1 MCARASADAR
11 SGAGRKTAYQSCDNG
26 DGYQESSPISLKY
39 YSLTSDLS
47 FTIMG
52 ERKVTLLCMELVM
65 ANDTKERTGTISC
78 LWSESIMFDLDS
90 YLNDLITNCRTA
102 FGDRLLYVGLLG
114 SYLRG
119 EAHEGSDIDVMLIL
133 DQFSVQDMDQY
144 REILK
149 RIGFYERSCGF
160 ICGRDELLR
169 WNPLEV
175 CQLRHTT
182 KDLFGVLTD
191 YLPSAT
197 WEDEVNYVKHS
208 LGNLYHELCHRYIHA
223 DRERNIA
230 AFHGSCKVVLF
241 LMQNLHYL
249 ESGCIIITKKELAA
263 DVSEEDRR
271 VLKLAELPA
280 GVDFDQAFSALFAWC
295 QSVFTR
301 LERVTRRECP
311 VRLLTV
317 DERAA
322 ALELAWKVF
331 CEFEAPDYTS
341 EGTEEFKKCLTD
353 EAYLAGLRYY
363 GAFDGERLVGLLA
376 IREQKRHICFF
387 FVDGEYHR
395 RGIGTR
401 LFKRMREDFPG
412 QSITLNSSPY
422 GLPFYKALGFTATDS
437 EQTVNGIRFTPMEYK

>member
-1 MCARASADAR
+1 
-11 SGAGRKTAYQSCDNG
+11 
-26 DGYQESSPISLKY
+26 
-39 YSLTSDLS
+39 
-47 FTIMG
+47 
-52 ERKVTLLCMELVM
+52 
-65 ANDTKERTGTISC
+65 
-78 LWSESIMFDLDS
+78 MFDLES
-90 YLNDLITNCRTA
+90 YLNDLILNCRAA
-102 FGDRLLYVGLLG
+102 FGTRLLYVGLQG

-119 EAHEGSDIDVMLIL
+119 EAHENSDIDVMLIL
-133 DQFSVQDMDQY
+133 DQFSVQDMDRY

-149 RIGFYERSCGF
+149 RIGFYEKSCGF

-182 KDLFGVLTD
+182 KDLYGTLAE

-197 WEDEVNYVKHS
+197 WEDKVNYVKLS

-223 DRERNIA
+223 ERDKNVTK
-230 AFHGSCKVVLF
+230 FRGTCKGVFF
-241 LMQNLHYL
+241 LIQNLHYL
-249 ESGCIIITKKELAA
+249 ERGRFILTKKELKEA
-263 DVSEEDRR
+263 VSGEDRQ
-271 VLKLAELPA
+271 VLELAELPD
-280 GVDFDQAFSALFAWC
+280 GFDFEQEFSVLFTWC
-295 QSVFTR
+295 QSVFVR
-301 LERVTRRECP
+301 LEKLAQKQYLIRPLRS
-311 VRLLTV
+311 
-317 DERAA
+317 DETDA
-322 ALELAWKVF
+322 ALALAWKVF
-331 CEFEAPDYTS
+331 TEYESPDYAP
-341 EGTEEFKKCLTD
+341 EGTEEFRQTLQN

-401 LFKRMREDFPG
+401 LFKRMREDFPS

-422 GLPFYKALGFTATDS
+422 GRPFYKALGFMATDS